1 MIFRKVCCWIL
12 LVSASLLGCSKIISS
27 MTKQGGR
34 LYSDGGPP
42 QPPFPPKA
50 TPKPALNLVADG
62 GAPQP
67 PFPPKA
73 TPKPTPHLRTYRRG
87 APTAFP
93 KRTILQKKAHLGKC
107 RRPCAVPLPY
117 LLISWNR

>member
-1 MIFRKVCCWIL
+1 MIFRKVSRSIL
-12 LVSASLLGCSKIISS
+12 FVSASLLGCSTIISS
-27 MTKQGGR
+27 MTQQGGR
-34 LYSDGGPP
+34 LYSDGGAP

-73 TPKPTPHLRTYRRG
+73 TPKPTAQL
-87 APTAFP
+87 
-93 KRTILQKKAHLGKC
+93 
-107 RRPCAVPLPY
+107 
-117 LLISWNR
+117 SS